1 MRLNSN
7 TREQVQIDRQ
17 TIDDVDTFTYL
28 GGVVTSKGGCD
39 EDISNRL
46 CKAKAQF
53 RRLRK
58 VWSSSNFSIRTKIKL
73 FNSLVISVLT
83 YGSKTWK
90 TTEGDKKKLDS
101 FQNRCLR
108 QLLRV
113 RWPDKISNEELHR
126 RTRTTKVSE
135 AIKERKWKWIGHMIR
150 MDDSRICTT
159 ALTWQAEGK
168 RRVGRPKITWRRTT
182 EQKRSQLG
190 WNSWASARAVARYR
204 GRWRQCIGALCASGN
219 EEDR

>member
-1 MRLNSN
+1 M
-7 TREQVQIDRQ
+7 
-17 TIDDVDTFTYL
+17 
-28 GGVVTSKGGCD
+28 VTSKGGCD

-58 VWSSSNFSIRTKIKL
+58 IWSSSSFSIQTKVKL
-73 FNSLVISVLT
+73 FNSLVMSVLT
-83 YGSKTWK
+83 YGSETWK
-90 TTEGDKKKLDS
+90 TRERDKKKLDT

-113 RWPDKISNEELHR
+113 RWPEKISNEELHR
-126 RTRTTKVSE
+126 RTRTIKVSE
-135 AIKERKWKWIGHMIR
+135 TITRRKWKWIGHVLR

-159 ALTWQAEGK
+159 ALTWQPEGK
-168 RRVGRPKITWRRTT
+168 RRVGRPKTTWRRTT
-182 EQKRSQLG
+182 EQERSELG
-190 WNSWASARAVARYR
+190 WNSWASARAVARDR
-204 GRWRQCIGALCASGN
+204 CRWRQCIRALCASGH